1 MLEGDVNLASFE
13 SLVSD
18 SGSRS
23 GSGKAEKVE
32 KCHIGTEEQ
41 DYCPNRTGGFYWS
54 KEVPM

>member
-1 MLEGDVNLASFE
+1 MNLASFE